1 MSKDYGVI
9 TRSRSK
15 STSVMS
21 KNEVEAMLESMLAPI
36 KRKLEEI
43 VTEESMITHLKDLE
57 TALLG
62 KIVEQKREIDA
73 LKVEK
78 QLLTGR
84 VAILEN
90 TMTIQERKIDDIEQY
105 GRRVCLRVE
114 DMPLQQN
121 ETEQKLMDQLENEF
135 SNMGLDVTA
144 SAIERIHHI
153 GPIYSEEDEEG
164 KQYERQQ
171 VIVKFKN
178 WGSRTKVYKNRKNR
192 TNSNSVLT

>member
-1 MSKDYGVI
+1 MPKDYGVI

-15 STSVMS
+15 TSSVMP
-21 KNEVEAMLESMLAPI
+21 MLAPI
-36 KRKLEEI
+36 KSRFEEI
-43 VTEESMITHLKDLE
+43 VTEESIVTHLKDLE
-57 TALLG
+57 TTRLG

-73 LKVEK
+73 LKVEN

-105 GRRVCLRVE
+105 GRRVCLLVE
-114 DMPLQQN
+114 NMPFKQA
-121 ETEQKLMDQLENEF
+121 ETERKLMDQPENEF

-144 SAIERIHHI
+144 SSIERVHRI

-178 WGSRTKVYKNRKNR
+178 WGSRTKVHNNRKK
-192 TNSNSVLT
+192 SNKFKFRVDLTKRRLLLF

>member
-1 MSKDYGVI
+1 MSKDHGVI
-9 TRSRSK
+9 IRSRSRT
-15 STSVMS
+15 SSVMS
-21 KNEVEAMLESMLAPI
+21 KDEVEAVLESMLAPI
-36 KRKLEEI
+36 KSRLEEI

-62 KIVEQKREIDA
+62 KIVEQKREVDE
-73 LKVEK
+73 LKVEN

-105 GRRVCLRVE
+105 GRHVCLRVE
-114 DMPLQQN
+114 DIPLKQD
-121 ETEQKLMDQLENEF
+121 EAEQKLMDQLENEF

-144 SAIERIHHI
+144 SSIERIHRI

-178 WGSRTKVYKNRKNR
+178 WGSRTKVYKNRKKIEKIQIPG
-192 TNSNSVLT
+192 